1 MPDRMP
7 DWMAAV
13 PVLVNVRHR
22 SALAVI
28 RASPKNKNL
37 VVKRV
42 VLLHEGL
49 ESKKLMF
56 YMIFSPEKIDV
67 LHDFF
72 SRKN

>member
-1 MPDRMP
+1 MV
-7 DWMAAV
+7 AV

-42 VLLHEGL
+42 VLLHEGR

-56 YMIFSPEKIDV
+56 YMIFSPEKIEIFILISSIDSV
-67 LHDFF
+67 PACQIL
-72 SRKN
+72 R